1 VNFVKRKNEKTVEV
15 VGIVDTSL
23 IGDISSIK
31 FMIDNEQIAHSFHSL
46 SISEW
51 LKILAGGKKLRSFST
66 LREYLKHFTRN
77 IDSIQL
83 KNKIQFSLS
92 IPEAFFNINNVKA
105 ISCYA
110 DSVELNMFVTRNV
123 AKYGIKSNFLDL
135 NLDYALIKSW
145 STMPI
150 ILGYIKHDAGMFP
163 KYGQINCG
171 FTETRLISNSIQL
184 LNPGCVQH
192 KRIRG
197 ARIVHGQVIV
207 DEKYL
212 YPIDTLKIPEV
223 LNVRSLPAPYW
234 RADHDSA
241 VYPKCLRSLGRVE
254 EAIFVGGTNNLM
266 HFAIEEIPKLYQLSL
281 MDIPANVPLILRND
295 LSIQIREMFG
305 ALSNRKLIFIG
316 NYEDISVENL
326 HIIQFNNPLQTSML
340 GDKSADKTLFN
351 SNAMEWA
358 RGRFRSLVSLSSTTS
373 KIQIKRERGLFRQL
387 TNVEELARV
396 LEIRF
401 GFQPLFTG
409 NLTLEFAVE
418 KFHDAKFVIGEYGAG
433 LANIIFCPPGAK
445 VIEIRG
451 PAEENAREY
460 YLLCRSLDIEH
471 FLLVGRKKHLSKYG
485 FGNAQFEVEV
495 KNLIEIVKNHMVDGS
510 T

>member
-1 VNFVKRKNEKTVEV
+1 MISVKNENEKTVEV
-15 VGIVDTSL
+15 VGIIDTSL

-31 FMIDNEQIAHSFHSL
+31 FVIGNEQIAHSFHSL
-46 SISEW
+46 SISWW
-51 LKILAGGKKLRSFST
+51 LKILTGGKKLRSLST
-66 LREYLKHFTRN
+66 LREYLKHFSRN

-83 KNKIQFSLS
+83 KNKIQFNLS
-92 IPEAFFNINNVKA
+92 IPEAFFHINNVKM

-110 DSVELNMFVTRNV
+110 NSVELDMFVTRNV

-135 NLDYALIKSW
+135 NLDYALIKNW

-150 ILGYIKHDAGMFP
+150 ILGCIKDDSLMFP

-171 FTETRLISNSIQL
+171 FTETRLISNSILQ
-184 LNPGCVQH
+184 LNPGSLQH
-192 KRIRG
+192 KLIRG

-207 DEKYL
+207 DKKFF
-212 YPIDTLKIPEV
+212 YPIDTMKIPEV

-241 VYPKCLRSLGRVE
+241 VYPKCVRSLGSVE
-254 EAIFVGGTNNLM
+254 EAIFIGGTNNLM

-281 MDIPANVPLILRND
+281 MDVPADIPLILRND
-295 LSIQIREMFG
+295 LSIQIREMFV
-305 ALSNRKLIFIG
+305 ALSDRKLVFID

-326 HIIQFNNPLQTSML
+326 HIIQFNNPLRDSMM

-351 SNAMEWA
+351 PSAMEWA
-358 RGRFRSLVSLSSTTS
+358 RGRFRCLVPQSSTTNR
-373 KIQIKRERGLFRQL
+373 IQIKRERGLFRQL
-387 TNVEELARV
+387 TNVEEIARV

-401 GFQPLFTG
+401 GFQPLFAG
-409 NLTLEFAVE
+409 NLTLEIAAE
-418 KFHDAKFVIGEYGAG
+418 KFRDAKFVIGEYGAG

-460 YLLCRSLDIEH
+460 YLLCRSLGIEH
-471 FLLVGRKKHLSKYG
+471 FLLVGIKKNLSKYG
-485 FGNAQFEVEV
+485 FGNGNFEAEV
-495 KNLIEIVKNHMVDGS
+495 KDLIEIVQNHMVVGLS
-510 T
+510 